1 MLPSPALPWFE
12 LARFKRSR
20 LTRAAVAAV
29 VVVPLFY
36 GGLYTWANLDPTN
49 NLDRVQAA
57 VVNED
62 ELIEVEGRDG
72 ETEPVSVGRLLA
84 ANLIGDDS
92 TENYDWVLTD
102 ARDAQD
108 GLADGDYKA
117 VLTIPENLSAAATST
132 DDPES
137 AIQGELD
144 LRTNDAVNYVNGQVA
159 RSILQAAREALN
171 AQVTE
176 TYLDNIYLSFSDLKV
191 SLAEAA
197 DGAGEL
203 ADGAEQLEDG
213 TSELADGTGQLADGA
228 NALADGNRQLA
239 DGARQLDSGAGEL
252 ADGLGELQRETA
264 ALPGQT
270 RQLADGAQQVA
281 GGVAELNAV
290 VQEVVSAIL
299 SGTEDAEALTAT
311 LRGLA
316 EQCRDAAPEGFDC
329 AAIDDAASRST
340 AIVDGIRSEARSVGA
355 QTQEL
360 TDGAR
365 EVADGAAELAGG
377 VGELSAA
384 IGQAAGG
391 ASELAAATGQLSDGA
406 DDAAAGADQ
415 LASGVGELAA
425 GAGQL
430 ADGAAELAQGARE
443 LRDGLREGAGEVP
456 DYTEDERE
464 RLAETAATPVED
476 AIERVNGVDSYGAG
490 LAPYFI
496 ALALWVGA
504 MAIYL
509 LLRPFPQRAL
519 ASTAGG
525 WRTALAGYA
534 PGLPLAALQAFL
546 LVGLIM
552 GPLGISPARP
562 LLFVGFA
569 LLTSVCFLA
578 VNQMLVALFGPAGR
592 FVALVFVSLQLTSAG
607 GTYPVETAPGFFGF
621 LHSLMP
627 MTYAVSGLRN
637 GIAGGDVGVVSA
649 AVVLVAFTVGALAI
663 TVLTAIR
670 RQSVTISRLHPTL
683 TL

>member
-12 LARFKRSR
+12 LARFRRSR

-36 GGLYTWANLDPTN
+36 GGLYTWANIDPTN

-57 VVNED
+57 VVNQD
-62 ELIEVEGRDG
+62 ELIEVEGPDG

-92 TENYDWVLTD
+92 PENYDWVLTD

-117 VLTIPENLSAAATST
+117 VLTIPANLSAAATST

-137 AIQGELD
+137 AVQGELD
-144 LRTNDAVNYVNGQVA
+144 LKTNDAVNYVNGQVA
-159 RSILQAAREALN
+159 RSILQAARQALN

-203 ADGAEQLEDG
+203 ADGAEQLADG
-213 TSELADGTGQLADGA
+213 SAELAEGTGQLADGA

-239 DGARQLDSGAGEL
+239 DGARQLDAGAGEL
-252 ADGLGELQRETA
+252 ADGLGELRRETA

-270 RQLADGAQQVA
+270 RRLADGARQVA
-281 GGVAELNAV
+281 GGVDQLNAV
-290 VQEVVSAIL
+290 VQQVVSTIL
-299 SGTEDAEALTAT
+299 RGTEDADALAAT
-311 LRGLA
+311 LRALA
-316 EQCRDAAPEGFDC
+316 AQCRDAAPEGFDC
-329 AAIDDAASRST
+329 GAIDQAAAQAT
-340 AIVDGIRSEARSVGA
+340 TIVGGIRDEARTVGG

-360 TDGAR
+360 SDGAR
-365 EVADGAAELAGG
+365 QVADGAAELAGG
-377 VGELSAA
+377 VGQLSAA

-391 ASELAAATGQLSDGA
+391 AAELASATGQLSDGA
-406 DDAAAGADQ
+406 TEAARGADQ
-415 LASGVGELAA
+415 LAAGVGELAA

-443 LRDGLREGAGEVP
+443 LRDGLREGAGEIP

-464 RLAETAATPVED
+464 RLAQTAATPVED

-534 PGLPLAALQAFL
+534 PGLPLAALQALL
-546 LVGLIM
+546 LVGLVV
-552 GPLGISPARP
+552 GPLGISAARP

-569 LLTSVCFLA
+569 LLTSACFLA
-578 VNQMLVALFGPAGR
+578 INQMFVALFGAAGR
-592 FVALVFVSLQLTSAG
+592 FAALVFVSLQLTSAG

-637 GIAGGDVGVVSA
+637 GIAGGDVGVWAA
-649 AVVLVAFTVGALAI
+649 AVVLIAFTLGALAV
-663 TVLTAIR
+663 TVLTAVR
-670 RQSVTISRLHPTL
+670 RQSVTVSRLHPTL